1 MPFAF
6 NKELWEYGRNI
17 EDKVLPIANQLF
29 DCDFKR
35 NENDIYD
42 ILDFKDDDKKVIVE
56 VKGRKI
62 PHDKFTDTI
71 ITAGKVTEGFHKID
85 LGYKVFFIFVF
96 TDKMF
101 QYELLEDTAF
111 DCRFTGTNCIKH
123 YMIPVKNLTEIKDL
137 EDPVEDPVEEVV
149 EEVVEQVLNED

>member
-1 MPFAF
+1 MPFTF

-17 EDKVLPIANQLF
+17 EDKVLPIANELF

-42 ILDFKDDDKKVIVE
+42 ILDFKDEEKKVVVE

-62 PHDKFTDTI
+62 PSTQYTDTI
-71 ITAGKVTEGFHKID
+71 ITASKITEGYHKID
-85 LGYKVFFIFVF
+85 EGYKVYFIFVF

-101 QYELLEDTAF
+101 QYELLEDSEF
-111 DCRFTGTNCIKH
+111 ECRFTGTNCIQH
-123 YMIPVKNLTEIKDL
+123 YLIPVKNLTEIKG
-137 EDPVEDPVEEVV
+137 EVEEPVK
-149 EEVVEQVLNED
+149 ETEDY

>member
-6 NKELWEYGRNI
+6 NKELWDYGRNI
-17 EDKVLPIANQLF
+17 EDKVLPIANELF

-42 ILDFKDDDKKVIVE
+42 ILDFKDEEKKVVVE

-62 PHDKFTDTI
+62 PSTQYTDTI
-71 ITAGKVTEGFHKID
+71 ITASKITEGYHKID
-85 LGYKVFFIFVF
+85 EGYKVYFIFVF

-101 QYELLEDTAF
+101 QYELLEDSEF
-111 DCRFTGTNCIKH
+111 ECRFTGTNCIQH
-123 YMIPVKNLTEIKDL
+123 YLIPVKNLTEIKD
-137 EDPVEDPVEEVV
+137 EVEEPVK
-149 EEVVEQVLNED
+149 ETEDY

>member
-1 MPFAF
+1 MTSKF
-6 NKELWEYGRNI
+6 NNALWEYGRNI
-17 EDKVLPIANQLF
+17 EDKVLPIANKLF

-42 ILDFKDDDKKVIVE
+42 ILDFKDDEKKVVVE

-62 PHDKFTDTI
+62 PSTQYSDTI
-71 ITAGKVTEGFHKID
+71 ITASKITEGFHKID
-85 LGYKVFFIFVF
+85 EGYKVFFIFVF

-101 QYELLEDTAF
+101 QYELLEDASF

-123 YMIPVKNLTEIKDL
+123 YMIPVKNLTEIELPAEDYGGDKDPL
-137 EDPVEDPVEEVV
+137 
-149 EEVVEQVLNED
+149 